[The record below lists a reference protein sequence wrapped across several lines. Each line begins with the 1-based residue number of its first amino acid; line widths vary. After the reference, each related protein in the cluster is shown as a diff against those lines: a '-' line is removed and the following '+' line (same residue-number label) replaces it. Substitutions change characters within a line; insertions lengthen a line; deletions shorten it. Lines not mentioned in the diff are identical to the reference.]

1 MAPRGPPT
9 PGASAPGFRL
19 VDHTAD
25 LAIEAE
31 AATREAVLEQ
41 AALGLTA
48 VLTGRPRAHEL
59 ARPEREVSFRVDA
72 PDEAALVV
80 AFLSELLWLHESED
94 TLWLGGG
101 VTLTDLPDGS
111 LRLGAHGNAV
121 RHDPD
126 LHGRG
131 VEVKA
136 VTYHGLRFGR
146 EPGGTWG
153 LWVLLDI

>member
-1 MAPRGPPT
+1 MY
-9 PGASAPGFRL
+9 RL

-31 AATREAVLEQ
+31 ADTREAVLAE
-41 AALGLTA
+41 AALALTE
-48 VLTGRPRAHEL
+48 VLTGRPA
-59 ARPEREVSFRVDA
+59 APATMRPDREVRFQVDA

-80 AFLSELLWLHESED
+80 AFLSELLWLSESED
-94 TLWLGGG
+94 LLWLGGG
-101 VTLTDLPDGS
+101 VQVSLLDDGG
-111 LRLGAHGNAV
+111 LRLVARGNGA
-121 RHDPD
+121 RHDPIH
-126 LHGRG
+126 HGRG

-146 EPGGTWG
+146 GKDGRWQ

>member
-1 MAPRGPPT
+1 M
-9 PGASAPGFRL
+9 GFRL

-31 AATREAVLEQ
+31 APTREAVLGQ

-48 VLTGRPRAHEL
+48 VLTGRPRAHDL

-94 TLWLGGG
+94 LLWLGGG
-101 VTLTDLPDGS
+101 VEIAELPDGG
-111 LRLGAHGNAV
+111 LRLSAHGNAV
-121 RHDPD
+121 VHDPVK
-126 LHGRG
+126 HGRG

-146 EPGGTWG
+146 EPSGAWG

>member
-1 MAPRGPPT
+1 M
-9 PGASAPGFRL
+9 FRL

-25 LAIEAE
+25 LAIAAE
-31 AATREAVLEQ
+31 AATREAVLEE
-41 AALGLTA
+41 AALGLAA

-59 ARPEREVSFRVDA
+59 ARPDREVSFRVDA

-94 TLWLGGG
+94 LLWLGGG
-101 VTLTDLPDGS
+101 VTITPLPDGS
-111 LRLGAHGNAV
+111 LRLAAHGNAV
-121 RHDPD
+121 VHDPVR
-126 LHGRG
+126 HGRG

-146 EPGGTWG
+146 EPSGAWG

>member
-1 MAPRGPPT
+1 M
-9 PGASAPGFRL
+9 GFRL

-94 TLWLGGG
+94 LLWLGGG
-101 VTLTDLPDGS
+101 VEITALPDGG
-111 LRLGAHGNAV
+111 LRLGAHGNAAVHDPV
-121 RHDPD
+121 RH
-126 LHGRG
+126 GQG

-146 EPGGTWG
+146 EPSGGWG
-153 LWVLLDI
+153 VWVLLDI

>member
-1 MAPRGPPT
+1 MY
-9 PGASAPGFRL
+9 RL

-25 LAIEAE
+25 LAIEAQ
-31 AATREAVLEQ
+31 ASTREAVLEE

-48 VLTGRPRAHEL
+48 VLTGKPAAHEL
-59 ARPEREVSFRVDA
+59 VRPEREVTFQIDA

-94 TLWLGGG
+94 LLWLGGG
-101 VTLTDLPDGS
+101 VTIAQLPDGI
-111 LRLGAHGNAV
+111 LRLQAHGNAAV
-121 RHDPD
+121 HDPV

-146 EPGGTWG
+146 DATGSWG

>member
-1 MAPRGPPT
+1 M
-9 PGASAPGFRL
+9 FRL

-31 AATREAVLEQ
+31 AATREGVLEQ

-48 VLTGRPRAHEL
+48 VLTGKPRAHEL
-59 ARPEREVSFRVDA
+59 ARPEREVSFHVDA

-80 AFLSELLWLHESED
+80 AFLSELLWLHEAED
-94 TLWLGGG
+94 ALWLGGG
-101 VTLTDLPDGS
+101 VTLAELPDGS
-111 LRLGAHGNAV
+111 LRLSAQGNVA
-121 RHDPD
+121 RHDPA

-146 EPGGTWG
+146 EPSGAWG

>member
-1 MAPRGPPT
+1 M
-9 PGASAPGFRL
+9 FRL

-31 AATREAVLEQ
+31 AATREGVLAE

-48 VLTGRPRAHEL
+48 VLTGKPRAHEST
-59 ARPEREVSFRVDA
+59 RPDREVSFRIDA

-94 TLWLGGG
+94 LLWLGGG
-101 VTLTDLPDGS
+101 VTVSELADGT
-111 LRLGAHGNAV
+111 LRLDAQGNAV
-121 RHDPD
+121 VHDP
-126 LHGRG
+126 LQHGRG

-146 EPGGTWG
+146 GQDGAWG

>member
-1 MAPRGPPT
+1 MSEARCDGDV
-9 PGASAPGFRL
+9 FRL

-25 LAIEAE
+25 LAIEASG
-31 AATREAVLEQ
+31 ATRDEVLGE

-48 VLTGRPRAHEL
+48 VLTGRDQPHHL
-59 ARPEREVSFRVDA
+59 GKPEREVRFVVEA
-72 PDEAALVV
+72 PDQDALVV

-94 TLWLGGG
+94 LLWLGGG
-101 VTLTDLPDGS
+101 VHVEPGVGTM
-111 LRLGAHGNAV
+111 LRVVAKGNAV
-121 RHDPD
+121 RHDPTR
-126 LHGRG
+126 HGQG

-146 EPGGTWG
+146 KDAGWE

>member
-1 MAPRGPPT
+1 M
-9 PGASAPGFRL
+9 FRL

-31 AATREAVLEQ
+31 AATREGVLEQ

-48 VLTGRPRAHEL
+48 VLTGKPRAHES
-59 ARPEREVSFRVDA
+59 ARPEREVSFHVDA

-94 TLWLGGG
+94 ALWLGGG
-101 VTLTDLPDGS
+101 LSVAGLPDGS
-111 LRLGAHGNAV
+111 LRLTARGNVAT
-121 RHDPD
+121 HDPAV
-126 LHGRG
+126 HGHG

-146 EPGGTWG
+146 EANGDWG

>member
-1 MAPRGPPT
+1 M
-9 PGASAPGFRL
+9 FRL

-25 LAIEAE
+25 LAIEAQ
-31 AATREAVLEQ
+31 AATREAVLEE

-48 VLTGRPRAHEL
+48 VLTGKPHPHEIARLGRPD
-59 ARPEREVSFRVDA
+59 REVSFRVDA

-94 TLWLGGG
+94 LLWLGGG
-101 VTLTDLPDGS
+101 VEITTLPDGS

-121 RHDPD
+121 VHDPVR
-126 LHGRG
+126 HGRG

-146 EPGGTWG
+146 ETGAGAGWG